1 MWKEQKMKNIL
12 QLIDIKF
19 VRGTEG
25 KDLIE
30 KIYFMQFIYFLFD
43 PFIKLIILFV
53 NKKEL
58 ILKDIMSF

>member
-1 MWKEQKMKNIL
+1 MKNIL